1 MGTVDRALSPRSDME
16 QQPAPATCWT
26 NLLETTFNKVNDILG
41 DVCVVEEMMSTE
53 EDMIEQAVS
62 IDLLSDSRLDANSV
76 LIDDIKLGEEANME
90 QEEKMMPRDRSY
102 SWHGGKLSSSSSSN
116 AEPMDF
122 PLNSCSAS
130 PARSYT
136 SSGSGGSASLATVSE
151 STKSMSSCGEEEE
164 RGGNSS
170 GGESNDTSK
179 VKLNTRKNPWGN
191 HSYAELIVQAIQSSP
206 EGRLTLAQ
214 IYDWM
219 IASVPYFAQRADS
232 SSAAG
237 WKNSIRHNLSL
248 HQRFLKV
255 QNEGAGKSS
264 WWTLNP
270 ERKLGAKP
278 RRRATSGDVRSLQQ
292 RRDRVRF
299 RNSTERLSI
308 NTNSNL
314 NNVNANMNVVNC
326 NENLQTGSREGL
338 SQNILPQ
345 TPTSPQGQLLGELS
359 GQPLEEAREPVASRL
374 EGLSLGQE
382 GRHRIKILEP
392 RDQENVPR
400 LPVHNFSS
408 GRPGILQQLEQLTQ
422 RQRALQPSSS
432 SSSSFPTNTSLPREN
447 AFDQRIRLLQEELDS
462 MSRDQEILN
471 INQYASVSNNPYFL
485 GVEGV
490 GNSSE
495 KSSSLFTL
503 KPREDR
509 DVMRAALAQELEMI
523 PNGVTSLQS
532 VR

>member
-16 QQPAPATCWT
+16 QPAAACWT

-53 EDMIEQAVS
+53 EDMIEQAVT

-76 LIDDIKLGEEANME
+76 LIDDIKLGEEANMD
-90 QEEKMMPRDRSY
+90 QEKMTRDRSY
-102 SWHGGKLSSSSSSN
+102 SWHGGKLSSSNN

-122 PLNSCSAS
+122 PLSCSAS

-136 SSGSGGSASLATVSE
+136 SSSSGGSVSLATVSE
-151 STKSMSSCGEEEE
+151 SVKSQASSGQEEE

-170 GGESNDTSK
+170 GGESTTETSK
-179 VKLNTRKNPWGN
+179 AKLNTRKNPWGN

-292 RRDRVRF
+292 RRDGVRF
-299 RNSTERLSI
+299 RNSTERLTVTSS
-308 NTNSNL
+308 NSNL
-314 NNVNANMNVVNC
+314 NANLNVVN
-326 NENLQTGSREGL
+326 NENPRTGSREVL
-338 SQNILPQ
+338 SQSAHISPQ
-345 TPTSPQGQLLGELS
+345 TPTSPQGQLLGEA
-359 GQPLEEAREPVASRL
+359 GGGPPLEEAREPVASRL
-374 EGLSLGQE
+374 EGLSLGHE

-392 RDQENVPR
+392 RDQENLPR
-400 LPVHNFSS
+400 LPAHNFST

-422 RQRALQPSSS
+422 RQRANT
-432 SSSSFPTNTSLPREN
+432 FPTTLPRET
-447 AFDQRIRLLQEELDS
+447 AFDQRIRQLQEELDS

-471 INQYASVSNNPYFL
+471 INQYASVSSNPYFL
-485 GVEGV
+485 GVDGIA
-490 GNSSE
+490 NSSSGSE

-503 KPREDR
+503 KPREER
-509 DVMRAALAQELEMI
+509 DVMRTALAQELDML
-523 PNGVTSLQS
+523 PSGAPGLQS

>member
-1 MGTVDRALSPRSDME
+1 MDE
-16 QQPAPATCWT
+16 
-26 NLLETTFNKVNDILG
+26 
-41 DVCVVEEMMSTE
+41 
-53 EDMIEQAVS
+53 
-62 IDLLSDSRLDANSV
+62 
-76 LIDDIKLGEEANME
+76 
-90 QEEKMMPRDRSY
+90 EEKMTRDRSY
-102 SWHGGKLSSSSSSN
+102 SWHGGKLSSSSKN
-116 AEPMDF
+116 TELMDF
-122 PLNSCSAS
+122 PLSSCSAS
-130 PARSYT
+130 PARSCT
-136 SSGSGGSASLATVSE
+136 SSTSGGSVSLATVSE
-151 STKSMSSCGEEEE
+151 SMKSQTSSGEEEE

-170 GGESNDTSK
+170 GGESTEPNNKTN
-179 VKLNTRKNPWGN
+179 KLNTRKNPWGN

-299 RNSTERLSI
+299 RNSTERLT
-308 NTNSNL
+308 NTNTNL

-326 NENLQTGSREGL
+326 NENLRTGSREVL
-338 SQNILPQ
+338 SQNANILPQQ

-400 LPVHNFSS
+400 L
-408 GRPGILQQLEQLTQ
+408 
-422 RQRALQPSSS
+422 
-432 SSSSFPTNTSLPREN
+432 
-447 AFDQRIRLLQEELDS
+447 
-462 MSRDQEILN
+462 
-471 INQYASVSNNPYFL
+471 
-485 GVEGV
+485 
-490 GNSSE
+490 
-495 KSSSLFTL
+495 
-503 KPREDR
+503 
-509 DVMRAALAQELEMI
+509 
-523 PNGVTSLQS
+523 
-532 VR
+532 